1 MTYHQWVEWHKTD
14 GTKGFAEPEG
24 WIELDNEIIL
34 IECKLT
40 GIPFGHEQMEM
51 TYKPLLEFLFP
62 HKRVRCLMICRHVC
76 PDTPGPFVQN
86 IEDFLQGDLSIATWH
101 FLI

>member
-1 MTYHQWVEWHKTD
+1 MTYHQWVEWHCAD

-24 WIELDNEIIL
+24 WIELEHEIIL

-40 GIPFGHEQMEM
+40 GIPFGHGQLTE
-51 TYKPLLEFLFP
+51 TYKPLLEWLFP
-62 HKRVRCLMICRHVC
+62 GKRIRCLMICRHVM
-76 PDTPGPFVQN
+76 PDTPGPFVGS
-86 IEDFLQGDLSIATWH
+86 IEDFMQGDLDLATWH